1 MAYGIALF
9 CLVTVVGYGLMIFPA
24 MTSPSSLYPL
34 ALNAVSGFALLLI
47 PLSFGFAMLRYR
59 LWEIDVLINRTL
71 VYGTLTAIVVGV
83 YVLVV
88 SILSTLLHTFGNFLI
103 SLLATGL
110 VGVLFQPLRAR
121 LQRGVNRLMYGERDD
136 PHAVLSRLGSR
147 LEATL
152 APEAILPTIVETVA
166 QVTLCCHCF
175 ETRR

>member
-1 MAYGIALF
+1 VAYGIALF

-110 VGVLFQPLRAR
+110 VDPEYAAAHVWEFPHFVACHWPGRGPLSTTPRSSPAWRQSLDVWRAR
-121 LQRGVNRLMYGERDD
+121 
-136 PHAVLSRLGSR
+136 
-147 LEATL
+147 
-152 APEAILPTIVETVA
+152 
-166 QVTLCCHCF
+166 
-175 ETRR
+175 